1 MAAVSSPADTRA
13 EIRAQIER
21 AEHLI
26 QDLMSYSGEVRL
38 RLEQVNLDE
47 LARSV
52 VAAHPGSSIAID
64 IDQTLTLHMDRLRG
78 EQILGNLLNN
88 AIAML
93 RGRPDPKVAIEAES
107 AGGTVTLR
115 VCDNG
120 PGVPPDLAPD
130 LFQPFK
136 TRRPGGTGLGLA
148 IVRRLTEAHG
158 GSVQLVERA
167 GWNCCF
173 ELHFPL

>member
-1 MAAVSSPADTRA
+1 VA
-13 EIRAQIER
+13 
-21 AEHLI
+21 
-26 QDLMSYSGEVRL
+26 
-38 RLEQVNLDE
+38 
-47 LARSV
+47 
-52 VAAHPGSSIAID
+52 AAHPGAAIAIH
-64 IDQTLTLHMDRLRG
+64 IDAQLSARIDRLRG

-93 RGRPDPKVAIEAES
+93 RGRPDPRVVIEAE
-107 AGGTVTLR
+107 APANGMVVLR

-158 GSVQLVERA
+158 GSVRLVQHTD
-167 GWNCCF
+167 WNCCF
-173 ELHFPL
+173 EIHLPL